1 MDEGPKNPRVIAML
15 AALFGEDWRD
25 RLKGDVAFESGPM
38 SVWVY
43 AIERMLGAADA
54 ADPLRVAIRGLV
66 QENESSDEDGS
77 DLPALR

>member
-1 MDEGPKNPRVIAML
+1 MENEPKNPRVVAML
-15 AALFGEDWRD
+15 AALFGENWRD

-38 SVWVY
+38 TSWVY
-43 AIERMLGAADA
+43 AVEQMLAAADA

-66 QENESSDEDGS
+66 QEDDSADSGGS